1 MIRLSDIIR
10 VTRTIAVPDASIKVA
25 DPSPI
30 PDVTSAIIADFR
42 ATMTQ
47 LKCASSERLLREGVS
62 MAQVHIMYTVQ
73 RHGVMTMSQ
82 LADVLNVSDSNATGL
97 VDRMAE
103 RGLVQRDRVP
113 TDRRVV
119 VVRVT
124 PVGQQLLDAVDALSD
139 EIIRAVLAKLDP
151 AQLIGVRQAVA
162 DLRAAVDATVEPEAH
177 RYTVSTSIPRSTSS
191 LRGNDLAGQYKEG
204 IEH

>member
-1 MIRLSDIIR
+1 
-10 VTRTIAVPDASIKVA
+10 VTQTIGSPTDPAAEPTGSRPDLTA
-25 DPSPI
+25 
-30 PDVTSAIIADFR
+30 AIIADFR

-73 RHGVMTMSQ
+73 RHGEMTMSQ
-82 LADVLNVSDSNATGL
+82 LADVLDVSDSNATGL

-103 RGLVQRDRVP
+103 RGFVARDRVP
-113 TDRRVV
+113 EDRRVV

-124 PVGQQLLDAVDALSD
+124 DAGERLLGEVDALSD
-139 EIIRAVLAKLDP
+139 EMFRSVLGRLDP
-151 AQLIGVRQAVA
+151 AQLRGVGQAVA
-162 DLRAAVDATVEPEAH
+162 DLRAAVDATVEIEMH
-177 RYTVSTSIPRSTSS
+177 RHAVSTTAPRSLSS
-191 LRGNDLAGQYKEG
+191 LRGADLANHQKEG

>member
-1 MIRLSDIIR
+1 MVRVCDIVH
-10 VTRTIAVPDASIKVA
+10 VTQTTAPTA
-25 DPSPI
+25 DLA
-30 PDVTSAIIADFR
+30 TAIIADFR

-62 MAQVHIMYTVQ
+62 MAQIHIMYTVQ
-73 RHGVMTMSQ
+73 RHGEMTMSQ

-103 RGLVQRDRVP
+103 RGFVQRDRVP

-124 PVGQQLLDAVDALSD
+124 ETGEKLLEQIDALTD
-139 EIIRAVLAKLDP
+139 EILRSVLGRLGP
-151 AQLIGVRQAVA
+151 AQLLGVGQAVA
-162 DLRAAVDATVEPEAH
+162 DLRAAVDATVGLDVDRH
-177 RYTVSTSIPRSTSS
+177 GISTPLPRSPSNM
-191 LRGNDLAGQYKEG
+191 RGGDLASHHYREG
-204 IEH
+204 TEH

>member
-1 MIRLSDIIR
+1 M
-10 VTRTIAVPDASIKVA
+10 TQTIGAPSEPVVQPEGPTKDLA
-25 DPSPI
+25 D
-30 PDVTSAIIADFR
+30 AIIADFR

-73 RHGVMTMSQ
+73 RHGEMTMSQ

-103 RGLVQRDRVP
+103 RGFVQRDRVP
-113 TDRRVV
+113 EDRRVV

-124 PVGQQLLDAVDALSD
+124 EAGEQLLGEVDALSD
-139 EIIRAVLAKLDP
+139 EMFRSVLSRLDP
-151 AQLIGVRQAVA
+151 AQLIGVGQAVA
-162 DLRAAVDATVEPEAH
+162 DLRAAVDATVELEMHHHAI
-177 RYTVSTSIPRSTSS
+177 STTTPRSPSS
-191 LRGNDLAGQYKEG
+191 LRGADLANHYKEG